1 MKIVRIGDVKYIT
14 DPQDINAHLIGELE
28 EPGGEHLPIVRLEP
42 GEVLSLGCPVPA
54 LIVLLELGASLSV
67 ADGIA
72 EQCADLRVYS
82 QVMSTAGGVKRG
94 AAYVATEGD
103 EAAAALARELAA
115 AKPST
120 ARPAKKAKKQAKKP
134 AKKVAKAKA
143 KAKAKPAAEK
153 PKAPA
158 KRRRLTAKRPPRAP
172 HGSGMDG

>member
-1 MKIVRIGDVKYIT
+1 MKTGRLGDVKYIT
-14 DPQDINAHLIGELE
+14 HPQDINAHLIGEVE
-28 EPGGEHLPIVRLEP
+28 EPSGEHLPIVRLEP

-54 LIVLLELGASLSV
+54 LIVLLDLGASLSV
-67 ADGIA
+67 TDGIA

-120 ARPAKKAKKQAKKP
+120 ARPAKKKQAKKP
-134 AKKVAKAKA
+134 TKKVA

-158 KRRRLTAKRPPRAP
+158 KRRRTTAKRPPRAP